1 MLKVAFSTP
10 KGGIGKT
17 TITVIVASYLH
28 YQTDNRVIVLDA
40 DYPQFSI
47 QSMRQRDIA
56 QVNKNDYYKTLAY
69 NQFTNSNKKAY
80 PILSGKPIHILQELN
95 SIFPDDYD
103 IALLDFPGTVGNEGV
118 LETISQLDCLFISI
132 TADFVVMDVTLKF
145 ATVLQDLLKSG
156 QTPLKG
162 IFLFWNMINAHE
174 RSGLYLAYQN
184 VIGELGLNLLKTQ
197 LPDTVRYK
205 KEIQAEKRSVFR
217 STLFPPSSRLIK
229 GSNID
234 TLVEEIRGIIKL

>member
-80 PILSGKPIHILQELN
+80 PILSGKPTHILQELN
-95 SIFPDDYD
+95 SISPDDYD

-118 LETISQLDCLFISI
+118 LETISNWTICLFR
-132 TADFVVMDVTLKF
+132 
-145 ATVLQDLLKSG
+145 LQPILL
-156 QTPLKG
+156 L
-162 IFLFWNMINAHE
+162 WM
-174 RSGLYLAYQN
+174 
-184 VIGELGLNLLKTQ
+184 
-197 LPDTVRYK
+197 
-205 KEIQAEKRSVFR
+205 
-217 STLFPPSSRLIK
+217 
-229 GSNID
+229 
-234 TLVEEIRGIIKL
+234 